1 MGVFMPI
8 SQEPEIMKGH
18 SPEATLQLAI
28 KSETS
33 RILDQRKAEGILV
46 TYFILEY
53 FGLDLA
59 VFMKWADGR
68 CSFKLLELKA
78 FVGQRQGG
86 VGVGNQRGQGS
97 QIDLLLLNGEQLT
110 VCDEFMRWIFVDGT
124 VQAGK
129 RRFAFFGTRDAKNA
143 VMGKVQRGK
152 QNNLRVSD
160 LRKNVISWNELL
172 EQLEQ
177 FLVS

>member
-1 MGVFMPI
+1 MPI

-18 SPEATLQLAI
+18 SPEATFQSVI
-28 KSETS
+28 KFETS
-33 RILDQRKAEGILV
+33 KILDQRKAEGFLIA
-46 TYFILEY
+46 YFILEY

-68 CSFKLLELKA
+68 YSFKLLELKT

-97 QIDLLLLNGEQLT
+97 QIDLLLLNDEQLN
-110 VCDEFMRWIFVDGT
+110 VCDEFIRWIFVDGT
-124 VQAGK
+124 IQAGK
-129 RRFAFFGTRDAKNA
+129 KRYALFGTRDGKNA
-143 VMGKVQRGK
+143 VMGKVRRGK

-160 LRKNVISWNELL
+160 LRKNMISWNTLV

-177 FLVS
+177 FLIS

>member
-1 MGVFMPI
+1 LTV
-8 SQEPEIMKGH
+8 SQEPEVMKGH
-18 SPEATLQLAI
+18 SPEATLQSAI
-28 KSETS
+28 KSEVD
-33 RILDQRKAEGILV
+33 RILNERKAMGTLA
-46 TYFILEY
+46 TFFILEY

-59 VFMKWADGR
+59 VFMRWADGR

-97 QIDLLLLNGEQLT
+97 QIDLLLLGDEQLT
-110 VCDEFMRWIFVDGT
+110 VCDDLIRWIFVDGT
-124 VQAGK
+124 IQAGK
-129 RRFAFFGTRDAKNA
+129 RRFAFFGTRVAKNS

-160 LRKNVISWNELL
+160 MRRNLVSWNELL
-172 EQLEQ
+172 GQLEQ
-177 FLVS
+177 FLIS